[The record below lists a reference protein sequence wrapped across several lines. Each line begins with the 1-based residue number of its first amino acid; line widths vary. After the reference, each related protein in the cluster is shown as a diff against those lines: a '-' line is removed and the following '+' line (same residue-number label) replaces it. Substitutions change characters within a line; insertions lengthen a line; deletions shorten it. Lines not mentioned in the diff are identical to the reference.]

1 MAEEKTQGGHEL
13 PELTDEQM
21 EQVSGGVGG
30 FAAEESLLKAQ
41 KVTPTFKVSDV
52 TLKRGIF

>member
-1 MAEEKTQGGHEL
+1 MTEEKKQVEHEM

-21 EQVSGGVGG
+21 EQVSGGMGG
-30 FAAEESLLKAQ
+30 FTADESLLKAQ